1 MIYFDFRVKYPLFS
15 LKYTIVKLPTFY
27 LRAAAGPAENR
38 MIKEYQYTTAL
49 QAL

>member
-1 MIYFDFRVKYPLFS
+1 MYVCVYVYKN
-15 LKYTIVKLPTFY
+15 YTIEKLPTLY